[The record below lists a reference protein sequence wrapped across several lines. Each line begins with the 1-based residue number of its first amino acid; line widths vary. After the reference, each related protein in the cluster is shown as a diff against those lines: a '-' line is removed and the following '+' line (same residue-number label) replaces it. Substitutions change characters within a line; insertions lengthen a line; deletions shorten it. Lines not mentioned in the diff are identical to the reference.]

1 MNRAIVELTARQL
14 LGKRRTLLMV
24 AFALIPVLIAI
35 IFRIGGDTGDEGFHI
50 VGSAPQ
56 FSAVPEQVYW
66 TANTLFAQLIIG
78 TLLPLV
84 ALIFGTAALG
94 SEFEDGTA
102 VYILSKPIPRWRI
115 VLSKL
120 VVAWATTTV
129 LVIAT
134 TLIAGAIA
142 MQGADTSGP
151 ALVRGAFTIPID
163 SPSVAAVLVGF
174 GIAAIGGA
182 LVYSC
187 LFVMLSIV
195 TSRALIAGLIYVFFW
210 EALITRLFSGTR
222 IFSVRQYTRGIAQ
235 MVSSTNDFVFE
246 ARLGGV
252 EATVLSLLVSAV
264 AVAFAIRRLRRW
276 EIGETT

>member
-14 LGKRRTLLMV
+14 LGKRRTMLMA
-24 AFALIPVLIAI
+24 AFALIPVLIAV
-35 IFRIGGDTGDEGFHI
+35 IFRIGGDVDYRV
-50 VGSAPQ
+50 VGSGPQ
-56 FSAVPEQVYW
+56 TSAVSEQIYW

-120 VVAWATTTV
+120 VVAWGATAILV
-129 LVIAT
+129 LAT
-134 TLIAGAIA
+134 ILIAGAIS
-142 MQGADTSGP
+142 MQGAPTSGSLP
-151 ALVRGAFTIPID
+151 GTFGIAING
-163 SPSVAAVLVGF
+163 PSIAAVLIGF
-174 GIAAIGGA
+174 SVATIGGA
-182 LVYSC
+182 LVYTC

-235 MVSSTNDFVFE
+235 AVSSTNDLVFE
-246 ARLGGV
+246 ARLGGI
-252 EATVLSLLVSAV
+252 EASFLLVLVSALSV
-264 AVAFAIRRLRRW
+264 AYAIRRLRRW